1 LSAIFLSH
9 SSADNDA
16 ALQIHDWLEKQGY
29 HSMFLDFDPA
39 QGIPAG
45 RDWERELYAQLRAS
59 RAVIV
64 LCSRHSMASPWCF
77 AEITHARALG
87 KALFPLKVADC
98 QIQALLQTVQVVDL
112 TAQREEGLDRL
123 SRGLKAAGLDPAGSF
138 DWDASRPPYPGLLAF
153 EEPDAA
159 VFFGRDNE
167 IRDGLDSLGRQ
178 RRFGGAPFVLL
189 LGASGSGKSSLLRAG
204 IIPRLRRNPEQW
216 VIVPPFRPLG
226 RPFES
231 LAYALAAAFRS
242 AGEQREWK
250 DLLGLM
256 DGERAGDALTR
267 LAQELR
273 FGMHRPEAAVLLC
286 IDQLEEL
293 FTLSAPE
300 EAERFLAV
308 ARGAAEAVASPLL
321 IAATLRSDFL
331 GAAQSQAALRGASF
345 VQLLVNPMSLAST
358 GQIIEGPAGVA
369 NIELEPGLVQAMLR
383 DTEAE
388 AALPLLAFTLRELWE
403 HRQGDR
409 LTLAVYRDRLGG
421 LSGAVAQAAESVLDG
436 AKAMSSLDEMQLRR
450 AFLSLVRVNDEGRF
464 TRRPFNWAELPQ
476 PIHPLLERFVQAR
489 LLVSRQEDGAR
500 VLEVAHEALFRA
512 WARLAAWLDQDRAFL
527 LWRKRLD
534 QALDFWLEGGKTQ
547 ERVLTGALLRESEAR
562 LKEYRE
568 TLSNDERAL
577 VRASVAAD
585 RRWRRI
591 QITATVAFVL
601 AILTGAGYAG
611 WEAHLANQQHDLAVA
626 RQLATEARAVFD
638 QGGESAAA
646 LQRSLLLAT
655 ASLKF
660 AWTHDGFEAW
670 SKAIELF
677 PQRPTLIR
685 GPEDGPYTHVAFSAD
700 GSKMAAAGKA
710 SIFVI
715 ETASL
720 TEGSS
725 PKILA
730 TLPQPGATTLAFS
743 PPDGRLLASA
753 VGPKIKVWSVIGRQP
768 PKELPAGQLRVES
781 IAFDS
786 GAKRLAAAGWNYF
799 AQLYEIESGR
809 PIARIGNTSTWSVAF
824 SPDDRWLLTG
834 GGSLIAW
841 DLAGLDRPPPSSGFD
856 HLPSIMLDEHDG
868 QSYHRHF
875 LSFIKDGAKD
885 SGWLAETKGVW
896 TVKPIQPAARFS
908 LSDKKVFGESQ
919 VVAAGAK
926 PSLVATRTEGGDF
939 VVWELSPNPFP
950 VSRIPQGA
958 AVAFDPTGKSL
969 VKAGYELERWDLT
982 AGAELARL
990 PHDAGVLA
998 VAVSPNGRYV
1008 ATRTVD
1014 GFAHVWQTSDWTKVL
1029 RTEIRSSKGDHA
1041 TSNIAFSTDGL
1052 WLAATSEKVLK
1063 IFSTDRWREVARK
1076 EHEHVITKLT
1086 FSPDARW
1093 VVTVE
1098 DDVNRV
1104 GVIAINSWRTADIVQ
1119 GEKVDAVA
1127 ISPDGRWLLTKTDP
1141 SCVLR
1146 RKVGRIQIAGVAR
1159 VWRIA
1164 DGEQQASKPV
1174 IYESTACHPRKE
1186 DKQEEPSG
1194 KIELIRGSANWVKIP
1209 IATPEEPSSPD
1220 GRWLPKREFGS
1231 DSFQL
1236 KASDAPDRPA
1246 ISHRAGGVMDM
1257 AFSPDGRWL
1266 VTTSLDG
1273 AARVWALN
1281 RDDMIAESCARL
1293 TYDLSEDDW
1302 RHYLGKESYVPVCRR
1317 LPPLQN

>member
-16 ALQIHDWLEKQGY
+16 ALQIRDWLEKQGY
-29 HSMFLDFDPA
+29 RSMFLDFDPA

-178 RRFGGAPFVLL
+178 RRFGGARFVLL

-231 LAYALAAAFRS
+231 LGYALAAASRGT
-242 AGEQREWK
+242 GEEREWK

-256 DGERAGDALTR
+256 DGDGAGDALTR

-273 FGMHRPEAAVLLC
+273 FGMHRPEATVLLC

-293 FTLSAPE
+293 FTLSEPG

-308 ARGAAEAVASPLL
+308 ARAGAEAVASPLL

-345 VQLLVNPMSLAST
+345 AQLLVNPMSLAST

-369 NIELEPGLVQAMLR
+369 NLELEPGLVQAMLR

-403 HRQGDR
+403 HRQSDR

-421 LSGAVAQAAESVLDG
+421 LSGSVAQAAESVIDG
-436 AKAMSSLDEMQLRR
+436 TTAMSSLDETQLRQ

-534 QALDFWLEGGKTQ
+534 QALDFWLEGGRTR
-547 ERVLTGALLRESEAR
+547 ERLLTGALLRESEAR
-562 LKEYRE
+562 LKERRE
-568 TLSNDERAL
+568 TLNNDERAL
-577 VRASVAAD
+577 VGTSVAAE
-585 RRWRRI
+585 RLGRRI
-591 QITATVAFVL
+591 RTGIVAFVL
-601 AILTGAGYAG
+601 AVVIGTGGYAV
-611 WEAHLANQQHDLAVA
+611 WEAHLANLQQNLAVA
-626 RQLATEARAVFD
+626 RQLGTEARVVLD
-638 QGGESAAA
+638 QGGESAVA

-655 ASLKF
+655 ASLKI
-660 AWTHDGFEAW
+660 AWTQDGFEAW
-670 SKAIELF
+670 SKAIELS
-677 PQRPTLIR
+677 PHRPTLIR

-700 GSKMAAAGKA
+700 GSKMAAAGKD
-710 SIFVI
+710 SIFVM

-720 TEGSS
+720 NEGSAT
-725 PKILA
+725 KILA
-730 TLPQPGATTLAFS
+730 TLPQPGATALAFS
-743 PPDGRLLASA
+743 PPDGQLLASG
-753 VGPKIKVWSVIGRQP
+753 VGDRVTVWSVAGRQP
-768 PKELPAGQLRVES
+768 LRELPAGRLEARS

-786 GAKRLAAAGWNYF
+786 AAKKLAFAGTNNYATVYETKNWTEAGCVRDMAAL
-799 AQLYEIESGR
+799 A
-809 PIARIGNTSTWSVAF
+809 VAF
-824 SPDDRWLLTG
+824 TPDGHWLLTSG
-834 GGSLIAW
+834 PRVVAW
-841 DLAGLDRPPPSSGFD
+841 DLATAMRPPHSCEVSGGELTPPSFVIDVHGES
-856 HLPSIMLDEHDG
+856 P
-868 QSYHRHF
+868 YF
-875 LSFIKDGAKD
+875 LAFSKDGRWIAE
-885 SGWLAETKGVW
+885 GGGLASVM
-896 TVKPIQPAARFS
+896 P
-908 LSDKKVFGESQ
+908 
-919 VVAAGAK
+919 AK
-926 PSLVATRTEGGDF
+926 PGAGFSVSGKAAFGGYAIVAINPDASLVATRVRNGEFVAWQASHDSAKRAVLGRILQDGKKEG
-939 VVWELSPNPFP
+939 ST
-950 VSRIPQGA
+950 
-958 AVAFDPTGKSL
+958 VAFGPTGKW
-969 VKAGYELERWDLT
+969 VVTAGDRLERWDLA
-982 AGAELARL
+982 AGAEWARL
-990 PHDAGVLA
+990 PHGAGVLA
-998 VAVSPNGRYV
+998 VDVSPNGRYV
-1008 ATRTVD
+1008 ATTTVD
-1014 GFAHVWQTSDWTKVL
+1014 GFAQIWQTSDWTRVF
-1029 RTEIRSSKGDHA
+1029 RAEIRSSKADPA
-1041 TSNIAFSTDGL
+1041 TSNIAFSSDDL
-1052 WLAATSEKVLK
+1052 WLAATSENVLK
-1063 IFSTDRWREVARK
+1063 IFSTDHWREVARK
-1076 EHEHVITKLT
+1076 EYDHVITRVT

-1093 VVTVE
+1093 VVTVA
-1098 DDVNRV
+1098 DDVN
-1104 GVIAINSWRTADIVQ
+1104 GVSVTAINSWQTTDMVH
-1119 GEKVDAVA
+1119 GNKVDALS
-1127 ISPDGRWLLTKTDP
+1127 ISPDGRWLLTGTDP
-1141 SCVLR
+1141 RCQR
-1146 RKVGRIQIAGVAR
+1146 AMQIVGVAR
-1159 VWRIA
+1159 VWQMA
-1164 DGEQQASKPV
+1164 DGKQEASMPV
-1174 IYESTACHPRKE
+1174 VNRSMPCHPNRE
-1186 DKQEEPSG
+1186 DKQEGASG
-1194 KIELIRGSANWVKIP
+1194 KTELIKDSTNWMNIP
-1209 IATPEEPSSPD
+1209 IATPPEPFSPD
-1220 GRWLPKREFGS
+1220 RRWLATPEGS
-1231 DSFQL
+1231 GSILL
-1236 KASDAPDRPA
+1236 KASDALDRPG
-1246 ISHRAGGVMDM
+1246 IPHRAGGVTDM
-1257 AFSPDGRWL
+1257 AFSRDGRWL

-1273 AARVWALN
+1273 AARVWSLK
-1281 RDDMIAESCARL
+1281 REDMINESCARL
-1293 TYDLSEDDW
+1293 TNDLSAYD
-1302 RHYLGKESYVPVCRR
+1302 RRRYLGKESYVPVCRG